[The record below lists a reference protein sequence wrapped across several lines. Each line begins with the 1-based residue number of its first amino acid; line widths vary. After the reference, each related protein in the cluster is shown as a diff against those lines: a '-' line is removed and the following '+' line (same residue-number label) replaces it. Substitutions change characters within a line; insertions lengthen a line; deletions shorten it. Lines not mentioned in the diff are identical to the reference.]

1 MSLRERL
8 GHATAG
14 FGQNLVYNF
23 MALFL
28 LVYLYEDLG
37 LSSRGIALLT
47 VVLTI
52 VRIWDAVNDILI
64 GLLVDRTRTRWGT
77 FRPYPLVTAIP
88 IAVLTTLLFAIP
100 EPADLSG
107 ETRTIVLI
115 AVAYLIWDVFYTA
128 SDVPYWSLTSVMT
141 SDETERTRLVA
152 WARTAANIALA
163 LMTLT
168 GPQLAKAFGWTAT
181 ALAVCIIGMGLF
193 TLAFFAT
200 TERVKHNPEPIPVR
214 QALRHLAANRPLH
227 RVLASTVLGF
237 GSTVFQVGGAVLAV
251 VVFGDIAHFT
261 TLGAAMI
268 GGMILGLLLSPALMR
283 RWSRR
288 QSLIASN
295 VGAALAYGILFLLG
309 HGSVLVVAVGLFVV
323 GVTLGVNLVAST
335 AMIGDTADDTE
346 LRTGERTDGS
356 CFAGLTFTAKLNT
369 ALATMVFGFAVAASG
384 HESGAPVT
392 EGMRTHL
399 GSLHGRPG
407 RQRPPRDRPPAP
419 VCRGRAHAPGSP
431 RAVAGGADG
440 PALVVHATPGRRP
453 RVTAVISTSWWTASS
468 RSASPART
476 RRSSGPSKTP
486 KAPWR
491 GRSVPSST

>member
-181 ALAVCIIGMGLF
+181 ALAVCVIGMGLF
-193 TLAFFAT
+193 TLAFFAS
-200 TERVKHNPEPIPVR
+200 TERVQHNPEPIPVR

-237 GSTVFQVGGAVLAV
+237 GSTIFQVGGAVLAV

-323 GVTLGVNLVAST
+323 GVTLGVTLVAST

-369 ALATMVFGFAVAASG
+369 ALATMVFGFAVEASG
-384 HESGAPVT
+384 YESGTPVT
-392 EGMRTHL
+392 EGMRTL
-399 GSLHGRPG
+399 IWGACTLV
-407 RQRPPRDRPPAP
+407 PAASALLAIVP
-419 VCRGRAHAPGSP
+419 LLRY
-431 RAVAGGADG
+431 AVDERT
-440 PALVVHATPGRRP
+440 L
-453 RVTAVISTSWWTASS
+453 
-468 RSASPART
+468 PARLAQSRAART
-476 RRSSGPSKTP
+476 ARPSLSTP
-486 KAPWR
+486 HPGAAR
-491 GRSVPSST
+491 E